1 MKFNERL
8 LDLRKKNGWSQEE
21 LGYKLDVSRQTIS
34 KWEAGQTTPELEKL
48 RNLAKIFEIS
58 VDELISEDDEN
69 NIEKKQ
75 LEKDEKTSKK
85 KKSSVLKV
93 VFVYLSVVL
102 ILFYIILVAY
112 RYSIIVKI
120 NDCFWGILTE
130 VTTNGYYME
139 KRTFGISLNIGNP
152 MTKEEHFYY
161 NNCWTESE
169 EENEISRVKIK
180 KYGGDLQNGTGDLI
194 NPNRILYID
203 MLNHFGYSDEKT
215 SKTTEFNE
223 VNKTYKKIEN
233 YEYIPYSN
241 LIKSEYESMFNT
253 LDYNKDRIN
262 YFRYAMNLGIDI
274 NKTKEGD
281 YYMSNEK
288 LNAPIQKDN
297 AYIIINENKIIFEKI
312 TYDDEMKSNYT
323 GTRYKLRL
331 GTTDKED
338 VAFPNI
344 EEYTEITE

>member
-8 LDLRKKNGWSQEE
+8 LELRKKNGWSQEE

-34 KWEAGQTTPELEKL
+34 KWESGQTTPELEKL

-85 KKSSVLKV
+85 KKSNVLKLI
-93 VFVYLSVVL
+93 FVYLSVVF

-120 NDCFWGILTE
+120 YDCFLGMLDE
-130 VTTNGYYME
+130 VITHGYYME
-139 KRTFGISLNIGNP
+139 KRTFGVSLNIGNP

-161 NNCWTESE
+161 NNCWTESAE
-169 EENEISRVKIK
+169 EKVISRVKIK
-180 KYGGDLQNGTGDLI
+180 KYDGDLQNGADLI
-194 NPNRILYID
+194 NSNRTIYVD
-203 MLNHFGYSDEKT
+203 MLGHFCQSDET
-215 SKTTEFNE
+215 NSKTTEFDE
-223 VNKTYKKIEN
+223 VNKTYKIVDN
-233 YEYIPYSN
+233 YDYASYYN
-241 LIKSEYESMFNT
+241 LIMSEYENVFNT
-253 LDYNKDRIN
+253 LDYNEDWTN

-312 TYDDEMKSNYT
+312 IYDDEMKSNYT
-323 GTRYKLRL
+323 GTRYKLRV
-331 GTTDKED
+331 GTIDKED

-344 EEYTEITE
+344 EEYTEVKE